1 MRAKPESV
9 GDHFSRSEIKKVKRY
24 WFYPKTSTF
33 AAVNER
39 GCPIRAEIIPYEP
52 DPDSAGGGIG
62 FQILR
67 CTPFSLWFNSKSIMK
82 KVFFLSFILL
92 AGLTVKASVEN
103 FDAQVDSLRLEQLNE
118 VVIDGVRAHENE
130 PFATTNINRGELESY
145 SKNGRELP
153 FLFSR
158 TPGVISW
165 SENGTGIGTT
175 YMRIRGAA
183 DSRINVT
190 LDGVPLNS
198 PEDQC
203 VFWANMNSY
212 ASLLG
217 GAQIQRGLG
226 TSTVGDGAFGGSV
239 ALTSKLPNPNKS
251 AELTASY
258 GSFNT
263 LRLGGAFS
271 TGAILN
277 SIIIDGAFNMTQT
290 DGFMHGTKS
299 KAGSYY
305 GGLMWTPGNNV
316 LVRYRNI
323 GNFENTG
330 QAWNGAT
337 AGNDDSSLM
346 DGMYLG
352 NTGIKEYKDMY
363 NVGLGQYNS
372 LYEYLD
378 YDADNWVFVQDA
390 DGNYVTHRYQMKDGS
405 YWDRTTDNFWQDHNI
420 LSVAWNVNDAFST
433 SLTAHY
439 TYGYGYYEEFRY
451 KNKVSK
457 YGLSNS
463 LNEDWDPVWTSAD
476 GQTTVK
482 KTDFVRK
489 KGLEQHTY
497 GVIWNNIYRKGNLD
511 MHGGI
516 SFQQFKG
523 NHFGRL
529 TYVMD
534 DVLNSYVIESG
545 KDNYYDSDATKNDLS
560 AYIKAGYDI
569 TGRLH
574 AFTDIQLRNVIYKT
588 DGYNDRYY
596 VNADGTCSKHNLDI
610 NHNYLFLNAKAGL
623 TWSMKGHRLH
633 ALIATAGREPERN
646 NFTDNGTYPAP
657 EPEHMFDYEVGY
669 EYGGRIWNAG
679 VNLYYMDYKNQF
691 VQTGMKS
698 DIGENLTT
706 NIKSSYRTGIELTA
720 AVSPLPWLEFEGNA
734 ALSEN
739 CLNDFDEV
747 IEDWRDKYGDDP
759 VKNADAMQKYGIDG
773 NGDELRTIPH
783 KGKTALAFSP
793 SVILNGFV
801 NLRFGNFKAT
811 WHTGYVSRQYLD
823 NSENNDRSLPAY
835 SLSDLS
841 FSYTLPMKKAFNSI
855 TIGADFNNVLN
866 ARVATSGW
874 VYSAV
879 DEKDGFTPD
888 NRYYQIGFI
897 PAAPFSAL
905 AHVTL
910 KF

>member
-1 MRAKPESV
+1 
-9 GDHFSRSEIKKVKRY
+9 
-24 WFYPKTSTF
+24 
-33 AAVNER
+33 
-39 GCPIRAEIIPYEP
+39 
-52 DPDSAGGGIG
+52 
-62 FQILR
+62 
-67 CTPFSLWFNSKSIMK
+67 MK
-82 KVFFLSFILL
+82 KVFFLSLTLMTSL
-92 AGLTVKASVEN
+92 AVKAGSET
-103 FDAQVDSLRLEQLNE
+103 FDADTVRLKQLNE

-130 PFATTNINRGELESY
+130 PFATTEIGRQELDDY
-145 SKNGRELP
+145 SKTGRELP

-158 TPGVISW
+158 TPGVTAW

-190 LDGVPLNS
+190 LDGVALNS

-217 GAQIQRGLG
+217 SAQIQRGLG

-239 ALTSKLPNPNKS
+239 ALTSKLPNPEKS

-271 TGAILN
+271 TGTIL
-277 SIIIDGAFNMTQT
+277 SSLIIDAAFNMTQT
-290 DGFMHGTKS
+290 DGFMHGTKG

-305 GGLMWTPGNNV
+305 GGLLWTPSDNIMI
-316 LVRYRNI
+316 RYRNI

-352 NTGIKEYKDMY
+352 DTGIKEYKDMY
-363 NVGLGQYNS
+363 NAGLGQYNS

-378 YDADNWVFVQDA
+378 YDDDNWCFVQDA
-390 DGNYVTHRYQMKDGS
+390 DGKYVTHRYQMKDGS
-405 YWDRTTDNFWQDHNI
+405 FWDRTTDNFWQDHNI
-420 LSVAWNVNDAFST
+420 LSMAWNVSDAFST

-457 YGLSNS
+457 YGLSNG
-463 LNEDWDPVWTSAD
+463 LNADGDPVWSD
-476 GQTTVK
+476 GTNIVK

-497 GVIWNNIYRKGNLD
+497 GVIWNNVYTMDRLD
-511 MHGGI
+511 LRSGV
-516 SFQQFKG
+516 SLQQFKG
-523 NHFGRL
+523 NHFGYL
-529 TYVMD
+529 PYIKDDALNEYVTANG
-534 DVLNSYVIESG
+534 LN
-545 KDNYYDSDATKNDLS
+545 KYYDSDATKNDLS
-560 AYIKAGYDI
+560 AYIKAGFDI
-569 TGRLH
+569 TESLH
-574 AFTDIQLRNVIYKT
+574 AFADAQYRHVGYTT

-596 VNADGTCSKHNLDI
+596 VNANGTTSKHNLDI
-610 NHNYLFLNAKAGL
+610 DKKYNFLNAKAGL
-623 TWSMKGHRLH
+623 TWTKGGHKIH
-633 ALIATAGREPERN
+633 ALAATAGREPERN

-657 EPEHMFDYEVGY
+657 NPEYMIDYEAGY
-669 EYGGRIWNAG
+669 SYSGSIWNAG
-679 VNLYYMDYKNQF
+679 FNLYYMDYKDQF
-691 VQTGMKS
+691 VQTGAVS
-698 DIGENLTT
+698 DIGEALTT

-720 AVSPLPWLEFEGNA
+720 AVQPLKWLSLEGNA

-747 IEDWRDKYGDDP
+747 IEDWRDKYAADDP
-759 VKNADAMQKYGIDG
+759 KMEQYKQDYHIDG
-773 NGDELRTIPH
+773 NGDKLRTIPH

-801 NLRFGNFKAT
+801 NFNLGNFKAT

-823 NSENNDRSLPAY
+823 NSQNTDRSLPAY

-841 FSYTLPMKKAFNSI
+841 FSYTVPMKKALNSI
-855 TIGADFNNVLN
+855 VIGADLNNVLN
-866 ARVATSGW
+866 ARVATNGW

-897 PAAPFSAL
+897 PTAPFSAL
-905 AHVTL
+905 AHLTL

>member
-1 MRAKPESV
+1 
-9 GDHFSRSEIKKVKRY
+9 
-24 WFYPKTSTF
+24 
-33 AAVNER
+33 
-39 GCPIRAEIIPYEP
+39 
-52 DPDSAGGGIG
+52 
-62 FQILR
+62 
-67 CTPFSLWFNSKSIMK
+67 MK
-82 KVFFLSFILL
+82 KVFFLSL
-92 AGLTVKASVEN
+92 ALMTSLAVKAGNET
-103 FDAQVDSLRLEQLNE
+103 FDADSVRLKQLNE

-130 PFATTNINRGELESY
+130 PFATTEIGRQELDDY
-145 SKNGRELP
+145 SKSGRELP

-158 TPGVISW
+158 TPGVIAW

-190 LDGVPLNS
+190 LDGVALNS

-217 GAQIQRGLG
+217 SAQIQRGLG

-239 ALTSKLPNPNKS
+239 ALTSKLPNPEKS

-271 TGAILN
+271 TGTILN
-277 SIIIDGAFNMTQT
+277 SLIIDGAFNMTQT
-290 DGFMHGTKS
+290 DGFMHGTKGQ
-299 KAGSYY
+299 AGSYY
-305 GGLMWTPGNNV
+305 GGLLWTPSDNIMI
-316 LVRYRNI
+316 RYRNI

-352 NTGIKEYKDMY
+352 DTGIKEYKDMY
-363 NVGLGQYNS
+363 NAGLGQFNS

-378 YDADNWVFVQDA
+378 YDDDNWCFVQDA
-390 DGNYVTHRYQMKDGS
+390 DGKYVTHRYQMKDGS
-405 YWDRTTDNFWQDHNI
+405 FWDRTTDNFWQDHNI
-420 LSVAWNVNDAFST
+420 LSMAWNVSDAFST

-457 YGLSNS
+457 YGLSNG
-463 LNEDWDPVWTSAD
+463 LNADGDPVWSD
-476 GQTTVK
+476 GTNTVK

-497 GVIWNNIYRKGNLD
+497 GIIWNNVYTMDRLD
-511 MHGGI
+511 LRSGV
-516 SFQQFKG
+516 SLQQFKG
-523 NHFGRL
+523 NHFGYL
-529 TYVMD
+529 PYIKDDALNEYVTANG
-534 DVLNSYVIESG
+534 LN
-545 KDNYYDSDATKNDLS
+545 KYYDSDAVKNDLS
-560 AYIKAGYDI
+560 AYIKAGFNI
-569 TGRLH
+569 TESLH
-574 AFTDIQLRNVIYKT
+574 AFADAQYRHVGYTT

-596 VNADGTCSKHNLDI
+596 VNADGTTSKHNLDI
-610 NHNYLFLNAKAGL
+610 DKKYNFINAKAGL
-623 TWSMKGHRLH
+623 TWTKGGHKIH
-633 ALIATAGREPERN
+633 ALAATAGREPERN

-657 EPEHMFDYEVGY
+657 DPEYMIDYEAGY
-669 EYGGRIWNAG
+669 SYSGNIWNAG
-679 VNLYYMDYKNQF
+679 FNLYYMDYKDQF
-691 VQTGMKS
+691 VQTGAVS
-698 DIGENLTT
+698 DIGEALTT

-720 AVSPLPWLEFEGNA
+720 AVQPLKWLSLEGNA

-747 IEDWRDKYGDDP
+747 IEDWRDKYAADDP
-759 VKNADAMQKYGIDG
+759 KMEQYKQDYHIDG
-773 NGDELRTIPH
+773 NGDKLRTIPH

-801 NLRFGNFKAT
+801 NFNLGNFKAT

-823 NSENNDRSLPAY
+823 NSQNTDRSLPAY

-841 FSYTLPMKKAFNSI
+841 FSYTVPMKKVFKSI
-855 TIGADFNNVLN
+855 VIGADLNNVLN

-897 PAAPFSAL
+897 PAAPFQAL
-905 AHVTL
+905 AHLTL

>member
-1 MRAKPESV
+1 
-9 GDHFSRSEIKKVKRY
+9 
-24 WFYPKTSTF
+24 
-33 AAVNER
+33 
-39 GCPIRAEIIPYEP
+39 
-52 DPDSAGGGIG
+52 
-62 FQILR
+62 
-67 CTPFSLWFNSKSIMK
+67 MK
-82 KVFFLSFILL
+82 KVFFLSLTLITSL
-92 AGLTVKASVEN
+92 AVKAGNET
-103 FDAQVDSLRLEQLNE
+103 FDADSVRLMQLNE

-130 PFATTNINRGELESY
+130 PFATTEIGRQELDDY
-145 SKNGRELP
+145 SKSGRELP

-158 TPGVISW
+158 TPGVIAW

-190 LDGVPLNS
+190 LDGVALNS

-203 VFWANMNSY
+203 VFWVNMNSY

-217 GAQIQRGLG
+217 SAQIQRGLG

-239 ALTSKLPNPNKS
+239 ALTSKLPNPEKS

-271 TGAILN
+271 TGTILN
-277 SIIIDGAFNMTQT
+277 SLIIDGAFNMTQT
-290 DGFMHGTKS
+290 DGFMHGTKG

-305 GGLMWTPGNNV
+305 GGLLWTPSDNIMI
-316 LVRYRNI
+316 RYRNI
-323 GNFENTG
+323 GNFEVTG

-346 DGMYLG
+346 DDMYLG
-352 NTGIKEYKDMY
+352 PTGIKEYKDMY
-363 NVGLGQYNS
+363 KAGLGQYNS

-378 YDADNWVFVQDA
+378 YDDVNWCFVQDA
-390 DGNYVTHRYQMKDGS
+390 DGKYVTHRYQMKDGS

-420 LSVAWNVNDAFST
+420 LSLAWNVSDAFST

-457 YGLSNS
+457 YGLSNG
-463 LNEDWDPVWTSAD
+463 LNADGDPVWSD
-476 GQTTVK
+476 GTNSVK

-497 GVIWNNIYRKGNLD
+497 GVIWNNVYTMDRLD
-511 MHGGI
+511 LRSGV
-516 SFQQFKG
+516 SLQQFKG
-523 NHFGRL
+523 NHFGYL
-529 TYVMD
+529 PYVRD
-534 DVLNSYVIESG
+534 DALSEYVTANGLN
-545 KDNYYDSDATKNDLS
+545 KYYDSDAVKNDLS
-560 AYIKAGYDI
+560 AYIKAGFNI
-569 TGRLH
+569 TESLH
-574 AFTDIQLRNVIYKT
+574 AFADAQYRHVGYTT

-596 VNADGTCSKHNLDI
+596 VNADGTTTKHNLDI
-610 NHNYLFLNAKAGL
+610 DKKYNFINAKAGL
-623 TWSMKGHRLH
+623 TWIKGGHKLH
-633 ALIATAGREPERN
+633 ALVATAGREPERN

-657 EPEHMFDYEVGY
+657 NPEFMIDYEAGY
-669 EYGGRIWNAG
+669 SYSGSIWNAG
-679 VNLYYMDYKNQF
+679 FNLYYMDYKDQF

-720 AVSPLPWLEFEGNA
+720 AVQPLKWLSLEGNA

-747 IEDWRDKYGDDP
+747 IEDWRDKYAPDDP
-759 VKNADAMQKYGIDG
+759 KMEQYKQDYHIDG
-773 NGDELRTIPH
+773 NGDKLRTIPH

-801 NLRFGNFKAT
+801 NFNLGNFKAT

-823 NSENNDRSLPAY
+823 NSQNTDRSLPAY

-841 FSYTLPMKKAFNSI
+841 FSYTVPMKKVFNSI
-855 TIGADFNNVLN
+855 VIGADLNNVLN

-888 NRYYQIGFI
+888 SRYYQIGFI

-905 AHVTL
+905 AHLTL

>member
-1 MRAKPESV
+1 MTSLAAKAGNE
-9 GDHFSRSEIKKVKRY
+9 
-24 WFYPKTSTF
+24 TF
-33 AAVNER
+33 EA
-39 GCPIRAEIIPYEP
+39 
-52 DPDSAGGGIG
+52 
-62 FQILR
+62 
-67 CTPFSLWFNSKSIMK
+67 
-82 KVFFLSFILL
+82 
-92 AGLTVKASVEN
+92 
-103 FDAQVDSLRLEQLNE
+103 DSLRLRQLNE

-130 PFATTNINRGELESY
+130 PFAVTNIGRGELDSY
-145 SKNGRELP
+145 SKSGRELP
-153 FLFSR
+153 YLFSR

-165 SENGTGIGTT
+165 SDNGTGIGTT

-190 LDGVPLNS
+190 LDGVALNS

-217 GAQIQRGLG
+217 SAQIQRGLG

-239 ALTSKLPNPNKS
+239 ALTSKLPNPDPS

-263 LRLGGAFS
+263 MRMGGAFS
-271 TGAILN
+271 TGTILN
-277 SIIIDGAFNMTQT
+277 SLILDGAFNMTQT
-290 DGFMHGTKS
+290 DGFMHGTKG

-305 GGLMWTPGNNV
+305 AGLLWTPGDN
-316 LVRYRNI
+316 LMIRYRNI

-346 DGMYLG
+346 DSMYLG

-363 NVGLGQYNS
+363 EAGLGQYNS

-378 YDADNWVFVQDA
+378 YDDANWCFVQDA
-390 DGNYVTHRYQMKDGS
+390 DGKYVTHRYQMKDGS
-405 YWDRTTDNFWQDHNI
+405 FWDRTTDNFWQDHNI
-420 LSVAWNVNDAFST
+420 LSLAWNVNDAFST

-463 LNEDWDPVWTSAD
+463 LNADGDPVWSD
-476 GQTTVK
+476 GTNTVK

-497 GVIWNNIYRKGNLD
+497 GFIWNNVYNTGRLD
-511 MHGGI
+511 LRSGL

-523 NHFGRL
+523 NHFGYL
-529 TYVMD
+529 PYVKD
-534 DVLNSYVIESG
+534 DAL
-545 KDNYYDSDATKNDLS
+545 KDYITANGLDKYYDSDAVKNDLS
-560 AYIKAGYDI
+560 VYLKAGYDI
-569 TGRLH
+569 LENLH
-574 AFTDIQLRNVIYKT
+574 AFADAQYRHVGYMT

-596 VNADGTCSKHNLDI
+596 VNADGTTSKHNLDI
-610 NHNYLFLNAKAGL
+610 NKQYDFINAKAGL
-623 TWSMKGHRLH
+623 TWNIGPNRLY
-633 ALIATAGREPERN
+633 ALVATAGREPERN

-657 EPEHMFDYEVGY
+657 NPEYMIDYEAGY
-669 EYGGRIWNAG
+669 NFTGSIWNAG
-679 VNLYYMDYKNQF
+679 LNVYYMDYTDQF

-706 NIKSSYRTGIELTA
+706 NLKNSYRTGIELTA
-720 AVSPLPWLEFEGNA
+720 AVRPLSWLEFEGNA
-734 ALSEN
+734 ALSRN
-739 CLNDFDEV
+739 YVIDFNEV
-747 IEDWRDKYGDDP
+747 IEDWRDKFKEGDP
-759 VKNADAMQKYGIDG
+759 KREQAMQDYHIDG
-773 NGDELRTIPH
+773 NGDKLREIKH
-783 KGKTALAFSP
+783 EGKSPLAFSP
-793 SVILNGFV
+793 SAILNGFA
-801 NLRFGNFKAT
+801 NFSFGNFKAT

-823 NSENNDRSLPAY
+823 NTGNDDRSLPAY

-841 FSYTLPMKKAFNSI
+841 FSYTVPMKKALKSI
-855 TIGADFNNVLN
+855 VIGADFNNVLN
-866 ARVATSGW
+866 ARVATNGW

-905 AHVTL
+905 AHLTL

>member
-1 MRAKPESV
+1 
-9 GDHFSRSEIKKVKRY
+9 
-24 WFYPKTSTF
+24 
-33 AAVNER
+33 
-39 GCPIRAEIIPYEP
+39 
-52 DPDSAGGGIG
+52 
-62 FQILR
+62 
-67 CTPFSLWFNSKSIMK
+67 MK
-82 KVFFLSFILL
+82 KVFFLSLTLITSL
-92 AGLTVKASVEN
+92 AVKAGNET
-103 FDAQVDSLRLEQLNE
+103 FDADSVRLMQLNE

-130 PFATTNINRGELESY
+130 PFATTEIGRQELDDY
-145 SKNGRELP
+145 SKSGRELP

-158 TPGVISW
+158 TPGVIAW

-190 LDGVPLNS
+190 LDGVALNS

-203 VFWANMNSY
+203 VFWVNMNSY

-217 GAQIQRGLG
+217 SAQIQRGLG

-239 ALTSKLPNPNKS
+239 ALTSKLPNPEKS
-251 AELTASY
+251 AEITASY

-271 TGAILN
+271 TGTILN
-277 SIIIDGAFNMTQT
+277 SLIIDGAFNMTQT
-290 DGFMHGTKS
+290 DGFMHGTKG

-305 GGLMWTPGNNV
+305 GGLLWTPSDNIMI
-316 LVRYRNI
+316 RYRNI
-323 GNFENTG
+323 GNFEVTG

-346 DGMYLG
+346 DDMYLG
-352 NTGIKEYKDMY
+352 PTGIKEYKDMY
-363 NVGLGQYNS
+363 KAGLGQYNS

-378 YDADNWVFVQDA
+378 YDDVNWCFVQDA
-390 DGNYVTHRYQMKDGS
+390 DGKYVTHRYQMKDGS

-420 LSVAWNVNDAFST
+420 LSLAWNVSDAFST

-457 YGLSNS
+457 YGLSNG
-463 LNEDWDPVWTSAD
+463 LNADGDPVWSD
-476 GQTTVK
+476 GTNSVK

-497 GVIWNNIYRKGNLD
+497 GVIWNNVYTMDRLD
-511 MHGGI
+511 LRSGV
-516 SFQQFKG
+516 SLQQFKG
-523 NHFGRL
+523 NHFGYL
-529 TYVMD
+529 PYVRD
-534 DVLNSYVIESG
+534 DALSEYVTANGLN
-545 KDNYYDSDATKNDLS
+545 KYYDSDAVKNDLS
-560 AYIKAGYDI
+560 AYIKAGFNI
-569 TGRLH
+569 TESLH
-574 AFTDIQLRNVIYKT
+574 AFADAQYRHVGYTT

-596 VNADGTCSKHNLDI
+596 VNADGTTTKHNLDI
-610 NHNYLFLNAKAGL
+610 DKKYNFINAKAGL
-623 TWSMKGHRLH
+623 TWIKGGHKLH
-633 ALIATAGREPERN
+633 ALVATAGREPERN

-657 EPEHMFDYEVGY
+657 NPEFMIDYEAGY
-669 EYGGRIWNAG
+669 SYSGSIWNAG
-679 VNLYYMDYKNQF
+679 FNLYYMDYKDQF

-720 AVSPLPWLEFEGNA
+720 AVQPLKWLSLEGNA

-747 IEDWRDKYGDDP
+747 IEDWRDKYAPDDP
-759 VKNADAMQKYGIDG
+759 KMEQYKQDYHIDG
-773 NGDELRTIPH
+773 NGDKLRTIPH

-801 NLRFGNFKAT
+801 NFNLGNFKAT

-823 NSENNDRSLPAY
+823 NSQNTDRSLPAY

-841 FSYTLPMKKAFNSI
+841 FSYTVPMKKVFKSI
-855 TIGADFNNVLN
+855 VIGADLNNVLN
-866 ARVATSGW
+866 ARVATNGW

-888 NRYYQIGFI
+888 SRYYQIGFI
-897 PAAPFSAL
+897 PTAPFSAL
-905 AHVTL
+905 AHLTL

>member
-1 MRAKPESV
+1 
-9 GDHFSRSEIKKVKRY
+9 
-24 WFYPKTSTF
+24 
-33 AAVNER
+33 
-39 GCPIRAEIIPYEP
+39 
-52 DPDSAGGGIG
+52 
-62 FQILR
+62 
-67 CTPFSLWFNSKSIMK
+67 MK
-82 KVFFLSFILL
+82 KVFFLSLTLITSL
-92 AGLTVKASVEN
+92 AVKAGNETSGADSV
-103 FDAQVDSLRLEQLNE
+103 RLMQLNE

-130 PFATTNINRGELESY
+130 PFATTEIGRQELDDY
-145 SKNGRELP
+145 SKSGRELP

-158 TPGVISW
+158 TPGVIAL

-190 LDGVPLNS
+190 LDGVALNS

-203 VFWANMNSY
+203 VFWVNMNSY

-217 GAQIQRGLG
+217 SAQIQRGLG

-239 ALTSKLPNPNKS
+239 ALTSKLPNPEKS

-271 TGAILN
+271 SGTILN
-277 SIIIDGAFNMTQT
+277 SLIIDGAFNMTQT
-290 DGFMHGTKS
+290 DGFMHGTKGR
-299 KAGSYY
+299 AGSYY
-305 GGLMWTPGNNV
+305 GGLLWTPSDNIMI
-316 LVRYRNI
+316 RYRNI
-323 GNFENTG
+323 GNFEVTG

-346 DGMYLG
+346 DDMYLG
-352 NTGIKEYKDMY
+352 PTGIKEYKDMY
-363 NVGLGQYNS
+363 NAGLGQFNS

-378 YDADNWVFVQDA
+378 YDDDNWCFVQDA
-390 DGNYVTHRYQMKDGS
+390 DGKYVTHRYQMKDGS
-405 YWDRTTDNFWQDHNI
+405 FWDRTTDNFWQDHNI
-420 LSVAWNVNDAFST
+420 LSMAWNVSDAFST

-457 YGLSNS
+457 YGLSNG
-463 LNEDWDPVWTSAD
+463 LNAEGDPVWSD
-476 GQTTVK
+476 GTNSVK

-497 GVIWNNIYRKGNLD
+497 GVIWNNVYTMDRLD
-511 MHGGI
+511 LRSGV
-516 SFQQFKG
+516 SLQQFKG
-523 NHFGRL
+523 NHFGYL
-529 TYVMD
+529 PYIKDDALNEYVTANG
-534 DVLNSYVIESG
+534 LN
-545 KDNYYDSDATKNDLS
+545 KYYDSDAVKNDLS
-560 AYIKAGYDI
+560 AYIKAGFDI
-569 TGRLH
+569 TESLH
-574 AFTDIQLRNVIYKT
+574 AFADAQYRHVGYTT

-596 VNADGTCSKHNLDI
+596 VNADGTTTKHNLDI
-610 NHNYLFLNAKAGL
+610 DKKYNFINAKAGL
-623 TWSMKGHRLH
+623 TWIKGGHKLH
-633 ALIATAGREPERN
+633 ALVATAGREPERN

-657 EPEHMFDYEVGY
+657 NPEYMIDYEAGY
-669 EYGGRIWNAG
+669 SYSGSIWNAG
-679 VNLYYMDYKNQF
+679 FNLYYMDYKDQF

-720 AVSPLPWLEFEGNA
+720 AVQPLKWLSLEGNA

-747 IEDWRDKYGDDP
+747 IEDWRDKYAPDDP
-759 VKNADAMQKYGIDG
+759 KMEQYKQDYHIDG
-773 NGDELRTIPH
+773 NGDKLRTIPH

-801 NLRFGNFKAT
+801 NFNFGNFKAT

-823 NSENNDRSLPAY
+823 NSQNTDRSLPAY

-841 FSYTLPMKKAFNSI
+841 FSYTVPMKKVFKSI
-855 TIGADFNNVLN
+855 VIGADLNNVLN

-888 NRYYQIGFI
+888 KRYYQIGFI

-905 AHVTL
+905 AHLTL

>member
-1 MRAKPESV
+1 
-9 GDHFSRSEIKKVKRY
+9 
-24 WFYPKTSTF
+24 
-33 AAVNER
+33 
-39 GCPIRAEIIPYEP
+39 
-52 DPDSAGGGIG
+52 
-62 FQILR
+62 
-67 CTPFSLWFNSKSIMK
+67 MK
-82 KVFFLSFILL
+82 KVFFLSLTLMTSL
-92 AGLTVKASVEN
+92 AVKAGSET
-103 FDAQVDSLRLEQLNE
+103 FDADTVRLKQLNE

-130 PFATTNINRGELESY
+130 PFATTEIGRQELDDY
-145 SKNGRELP
+145 SKSGRELP

-158 TPGVISW
+158 TPGVIAW

-190 LDGVPLNS
+190 LDGVALNS

-217 GAQIQRGLG
+217 SAQIQRGLG

-239 ALTSKLPNPNKS
+239 ALTSKLPNPEKS

-271 TGAILN
+271 TGTIL
-277 SIIIDGAFNMTQT
+277 SSLIIDAAFNMTQT
-290 DGFMHGTKS
+290 DGFMHGTKG

-305 GGLMWTPGNNV
+305 GGLLWTPSDNIMI
-316 LVRYRNI
+316 RYRNI

-352 NTGIKEYKDMY
+352 DTGIKEYKDMY
-363 NVGLGQYNS
+363 NAGLGQYNS

-378 YDADNWVFVQDA
+378 YDDANWCFVQDA
-390 DGNYVTHRYQMKDGS
+390 DGKYVTHRYQMKDGS
-405 YWDRTTDNFWQDHNI
+405 FWDRTTDNFWQDHNI
-420 LSVAWNVNDAFST
+420 LSMSWNVSDAFST

-457 YGLSNS
+457 YGLSNG
-463 LNEDWDPVWTSAD
+463 LNADGDPVWSDGTS
-476 GQTTVK
+476 TVK

-497 GVIWNNIYRKGNLD
+497 GVIWNNVYTMDRLD
-511 MHGGI
+511 LRSGV
-516 SFQQFKG
+516 SLQQFKG
-523 NHFGRL
+523 NHFGYL
-529 TYVMD
+529 PYIKDDALNEYVTANG
-534 DVLNSYVIESG
+534 LN
-545 KDNYYDSDATKNDLS
+545 KYYDSDAVKNDLS
-560 AYIKAGYDI
+560 AYIKAGFDI
-569 TGRLH
+569 TESLH
-574 AFTDIQLRNVIYKT
+574 AFADAQYRHVGYTT

-596 VNADGTCSKHNLDI
+596 VNANGTTSKHNLDI
-610 NHNYLFLNAKAGL
+610 DKKYNFINAKAGL
-623 TWSMKGHRLH
+623 TWIKGGHKIH
-633 ALIATAGREPERN
+633 ALAATAGREPERN

-657 EPEHMFDYEVGY
+657 NPEYMIDYEAGY
-669 EYGGRIWNAG
+669 SYSGSIWNAG
-679 VNLYYMDYKNQF
+679 FNLYYMDYKDQF
-691 VQTGMKS
+691 VQTGAVS
-698 DIGENLTT
+698 DIGEALTT

-720 AVSPLPWLEFEGNA
+720 AVQPLKWLSLEGNA

-747 IEDWRDKYGDDP
+747 IEDWRDKYAADDP
-759 VKNADAMQKYGIDG
+759 KMEQYKQDYHIDG
-773 NGDELRTIPH
+773 NGDKLRTIPH

-801 NLRFGNFKAT
+801 NFNLGNFKAT

-823 NSENNDRSLPAY
+823 NSQNTDRSLPAY

-841 FSYTLPMKKAFNSI
+841 FSYTVPMKKALNSI
-855 TIGADFNNVLN
+855 VIGADLNNVLN
-866 ARVATSGW
+866 ARVATNGW

-897 PAAPFSAL
+897 PTAPFSAL
-905 AHVTL
+905 AHLTL

>member
-1 MRAKPESV
+1 
-9 GDHFSRSEIKKVKRY
+9 
-24 WFYPKTSTF
+24 
-33 AAVNER
+33 
-39 GCPIRAEIIPYEP
+39 
-52 DPDSAGGGIG
+52 
-62 FQILR
+62 
-67 CTPFSLWFNSKSIMK
+67 MK
-82 KVFFLSFILL
+82 KVFFLSLTL
-92 AGLTVKASVEN
+92 MTGLTAKAGNETSGADSV
-103 FDAQVDSLRLEQLNE
+103 RLMQLNE

-130 PFATTNINRGELESY
+130 PFATTEIGRQELDDY
-145 SKNGRELP
+145 SKSGRELP

-158 TPGVISW
+158 TPGVIAW

-190 LDGVPLNS
+190 LDGVALNS

-203 VFWANMNSY
+203 VFWVNMNSY

-217 GAQIQRGLG
+217 SAQIQRGLG

-239 ALTSKLPNPNKS
+239 ALTSKLPNPEKS

-271 TGAILN
+271 SGTILN
-277 SIIIDGAFNMTQT
+277 SLIIDGAFNMTQT
-290 DGFMHGTKS
+290 DGFMHGTKGR
-299 KAGSYY
+299 AGSYY
-305 GGLMWTPGNNV
+305 GGLLWTPSDNIMI
-316 LVRYRNI
+316 RYRNI
-323 GNFENTG
+323 GNFEVTG

-346 DGMYLG
+346 DDMYLG
-352 NTGIKEYKDMY
+352 PTGIKEYKDMY
-363 NVGLGQYNS
+363 NAGLGQFNS

-378 YDADNWVFVQDA
+378 YDDNKWCFVQDA
-390 DGNYVTHRYQMKDGS
+390 DGKYVTHRYQMKDGS
-405 YWDRTTDNFWQDHNI
+405 FWDRTTDNFWQDHNI
-420 LSVAWNVNDAFST
+420 LSLAWNVSDAFST

-457 YGLSNS
+457 YGLSNG
-463 LNEDWDPVWTSAD
+463 LNADGDPVWSD
-476 GQTTVK
+476 GTNSVK

-497 GVIWNNIYRKGNLD
+497 GVIWNNVYTMDRLD
-511 MHGGI
+511 LRSGV
-516 SFQQFKG
+516 SLQQFKG
-523 NHFGRL
+523 NHFGYL
-529 TYVMD
+529 PYVRD
-534 DVLNSYVIESG
+534 DALSEYVTANSLN
-545 KDNYYDSDATKNDLS
+545 KYYDSDAVKNDLS
-560 AYIKAGYDI
+560 AYIKAGFNI
-569 TGRLH
+569 TESLH
-574 AFTDIQLRNVIYKT
+574 AFADAQYRHVGYTT

-596 VNADGTCSKHNLDI
+596 VNADGTTTKHNLDI
-610 NHNYLFLNAKAGL
+610 DKKYNFINAKAGL
-623 TWSMKGHRLH
+623 TWIKGGHKLH
-633 ALIATAGREPERN
+633 ALVATAGREPERN

-657 EPEHMFDYEVGY
+657 NPEFMIDYEAGY
-669 EYGGRIWNAG
+669 SYSGSIWNAG
-679 VNLYYMDYKNQF
+679 FNLYYMDYKDQF

-720 AVSPLPWLEFEGNA
+720 AVQPLKWLSLEGNA

-747 IEDWRDKYGDDP
+747 IEDWRDKYAPDDP
-759 VKNADAMQKYGIDG
+759 KMEQYKQDYHIDG
-773 NGDELRTIPH
+773 NGDKLRTIPH

-801 NLRFGNFKAT
+801 NFNLGNFKAT

-823 NSENNDRSLPAY
+823 NSQNTDRSLPAY

-841 FSYTLPMKKAFNSI
+841 FSYTVPMKKVFKSI
-855 TIGADFNNVLN
+855 VIGADLNNVLN

-888 NRYYQIGFI
+888 SRYYQIGFI

-905 AHVTL
+905 AHLTL

>member
-1 MRAKPESV
+1 
-9 GDHFSRSEIKKVKRY
+9 
-24 WFYPKTSTF
+24 
-33 AAVNER
+33 
-39 GCPIRAEIIPYEP
+39 
-52 DPDSAGGGIG
+52 
-62 FQILR
+62 
-67 CTPFSLWFNSKSIMK
+67 MK
-82 KVFFLSFILL
+82 KVFFLSLTLMTSL
-92 AGLTVKASVEN
+92 AVKAGSET
-103 FDAQVDSLRLEQLNE
+103 FDADTVRLKQLNE

-130 PFATTNINRGELESY
+130 PFATTEIGRQELDDY
-145 SKNGRELP
+145 SKSGRELP

-158 TPGVISW
+158 TPGVTAW

-190 LDGVPLNS
+190 LDGVALNS

-217 GAQIQRGLG
+217 SAQIQRGLG

-239 ALTSKLPNPNKS
+239 ALTSKLPNPEKS

-271 TGAILN
+271 TGTIL
-277 SIIIDGAFNMTQT
+277 SSLIIDAAFNMTQT
-290 DGFMHGTKS
+290 DGFMHGTKG

-305 GGLMWTPGNNV
+305 GGLLWTPSDNIMI
-316 LVRYRNI
+316 RYRNI

-352 NTGIKEYKDMY
+352 DTGIKEYKDMY
-363 NVGLGQYNS
+363 NAGLGQYNS

-378 YDADNWVFVQDA
+378 YDDDNWCFVQDA
-390 DGNYVTHRYQMKDGS
+390 DGKYVTHRYQMKDGS
-405 YWDRTTDNFWQDHNI
+405 FWDRTTDNFWQDHNI
-420 LSVAWNVNDAFST
+420 LSMSWNVSDAFST

-457 YGLSNS
+457 YGLSNG
-463 LNEDWDPVWTSAD
+463 LNADGDPVWSDGTS
-476 GQTTVK
+476 TVK

-497 GVIWNNIYRKGNLD
+497 DVIWNNVYTMDRLD
-511 MHGGI
+511 LRSGV
-516 SFQQFKG
+516 SLQQFKG
-523 NHFGRL
+523 NHFGYL
-529 TYVMD
+529 PYIKDDALNEYVTANG
-534 DVLNSYVIESG
+534 LN
-545 KDNYYDSDATKNDLS
+545 KYYDSDAVKNDLS
-560 AYIKAGYDI
+560 AYIKAGFDI
-569 TGRLH
+569 TESLH
-574 AFTDIQLRNVIYKT
+574 AFADAQYRHVGYTT

-596 VNADGTCSKHNLDI
+596 VNANGTTSKHNLDI
-610 NHNYLFLNAKAGL
+610 DKKYNFLNAKAGL
-623 TWSMKGHRLH
+623 TWIKGGHKIH
-633 ALIATAGREPERN
+633 ALAATAGREPERN

-657 EPEHMFDYEVGY
+657 NPEYMIDYEAGY
-669 EYGGRIWNAG
+669 SYSGSIWNAG
-679 VNLYYMDYKNQF
+679 FNLYYMDYKDQF
-691 VQTGMKS
+691 VQTGAVS
-698 DIGENLTT
+698 DIGEALTT

-720 AVSPLPWLEFEGNA
+720 AVQPLKWLSLEGNA

-747 IEDWRDKYGDDP
+747 IEDWRDKYAADDP
-759 VKNADAMQKYGIDG
+759 KMEQYKQDYHIDG
-773 NGDELRTIPH
+773 NGDKLRTIPH

-801 NLRFGNFKAT
+801 NFNLGNFKAT

-823 NSENNDRSLPAY
+823 NSQNTDRSLPAY

-841 FSYTLPMKKAFNSI
+841 FSYTVPMKKALNSI
-855 TIGADFNNVLN
+855 VIGADLNNVLN
-866 ARVATSGW
+866 ARVATNGW

-897 PAAPFSAL
+897 PTAPFSAL
-905 AHVTL
+905 AHLTL

>member
-1 MRAKPESV
+1 
-9 GDHFSRSEIKKVKRY
+9 
-24 WFYPKTSTF
+24 
-33 AAVNER
+33 
-39 GCPIRAEIIPYEP
+39 
-52 DPDSAGGGIG
+52 
-62 FQILR
+62 
-67 CTPFSLWFNSKSIMK
+67 MK
-82 KVFFLSFILL
+82 KVFFLSLTLL

-103 FDAQVDSLRLEQLNE
+103 YSDADSLRLEQLNE

-130 PFATTNINRGELESY
+130 PFATTNISRSELDNY

-153 FLFSR
+153 FLFSK

-165 SENGTGIGTT
+165 SDNGTGIGTT

-190 LDGVPLNS
+190 LDGVALNS

-217 GAQIQRGLG
+217 SAQVQRGLG

-239 ALTSKLPNPNKS
+239 VLTSKLPNPNKS

-263 LRLGGAFS
+263 LRLGGSFS
-271 TGAILN
+271 TGTILN
-277 SIIIDGAFNMTQT
+277 SIILDGAFHMTQT
-290 DGFMHGTKS
+290 DGFMHGTKG

-305 GGLMWTPGNNV
+305 AGLLWTPGNNIMI
-316 LVRYRNI
+316 RYRNI

-330 QAWNGAT
+330 QAWNGTT

-363 NVGLGQYNS
+363 NVGLGQFNS

-378 YDADNWVFVQDA
+378 YDANNWVFVQDA

-420 LSVAWNVNDAFST
+420 FSFAWNVNDAFST

-463 LNEDWDPVWTSAD
+463 LNADDEPVWTD
-476 GQTTVK
+476 GQSTVK

-497 GVIWNNIYRKGNLD
+497 GVIWNNAYSLNRLD
-511 MHGGI
+511 LRSGI

-529 TYVMD
+529 TYVKD
-534 DVLNSYVIESG
+534 DALSNFVTANG

-560 AYIKAGYDI
+560 VYLKAGYDI
-569 TGRLH
+569 VSNLH
-574 AFTDIQLRNVIYKT
+574 AFADVQYRHVGYST

-596 VNADGTCSKHNLDI
+596 VNADGTCSRHNLDI
-610 NHNYLFLNAKAGL
+610 NKKYNFINAKAGF
-623 TWSMKGHRLH
+623 TWSSGGHRLH
-633 ALIATAGREPERN
+633 ALVANAGREPERN

-657 EPEHMFDYEVGY
+657 EPEHMIDYEAGY
-669 EYGGRIWNAG
+669 SFQGRIWNAG
-679 VNLYYMDYKNQF
+679 VNFYYMDYKDQF

-706 NIKSSYRTGIELTA
+706 NIKSSYRKGVELTA
-720 AVSPLPWLEFEGNA
+720 AVSPLKWLEFEGNA
-734 ALSEN
+734 AISEN

-747 IEDWRDKYGDDP
+747 VEDWRDKFSIDDP
-759 VKNADAMQKYGIDG
+759 KREQAMQDYHIDG
-773 NGDELRTIPH
+773 NGDKLRTIPH
-783 KGKTALAFSP
+783 KGKTTLAYSP

-801 NLRFGNFKAT
+801 NIKLGNFKAT

-823 NSENNDRSLPAY
+823 NTANNDRSLPAY

-841 FSYTLPMKKAFNSI
+841 FSYTVPMKKAFNSI
-855 TIGADFNNVLN
+855 TIGADFSNVLN

-874 VYSAV
+874 VYSAI
-879 DEKDGFTPD
+879 DEKDGFTPE

-905 AHVTL
+905 GHITL

>member
-1 MRAKPESV
+1 
-9 GDHFSRSEIKKVKRY
+9 
-24 WFYPKTSTF
+24 
-33 AAVNER
+33 
-39 GCPIRAEIIPYEP
+39 
-52 DPDSAGGGIG
+52 
-62 FQILR
+62 
-67 CTPFSLWFNSKSIMK
+67 MK
-82 KVFFLSFILL
+82 KVIFLSLSVL
-92 AGLTVKASVEN
+92 ALPLAKAGAA
-103 FDAQVDSLRLEQLNE
+103 DAESQTDSLLLKQLNE
-118 VVIDGVRAHENE
+118 VIVDGVRAHSNE
-130 PFATTNINRGELESY
+130 PFAVTDINRDELDRY
-145 SKNGRELP
+145 SKSGRELP

-165 SENGTGIGTT
+165 SDNGTGIGTT

-190 LDGVPLNS
+190 LDGVALNS

-217 GAQIQRGLG
+217 SAQIQRGLG
-226 TSTVGDGAFGGSV
+226 TSSVGDGAFGGSI
-239 ALTSKLPNPNKS
+239 ALTSKLPNPEKS

-271 TGAILN
+271 TGTILDDL
-277 SIIIDGAFNMTQT
+277 IVDGAFNMTQT
-290 DGFMHGTKS
+290 DGFMHGTKG

-305 GGLMWTPGNNV
+305 GGLLWTPGDRV
-316 LVRYRNI
+316 MVRYRNI
-323 GNFENTG
+323 GNFEVTG
-330 QAWNGAT
+330 QAWNGTT

-346 DGMYLG
+346 DDMYLG
-352 NTGIKEYKDMY
+352 PTGIKEYKDMY
-363 NVGLGQYNS
+363 KAGLGQFNS

-378 YDADNWVFVQDA
+378 YDDTKWCFVQDA
-390 DGNYVTHRYQMKDGS
+390 DGKYVTHRYQMKDGS
-405 YWDRTTDNFWQDHNI
+405 FWDRTTDNFWQDHNI
-420 LSVAWNVNDAFST
+420 LSLAWNVNDNFST

-463 LNEDWDPVWTSAD
+463 LNDEGDPAWTSAD
-476 GQTTVK
+476 GQTSVK

-497 GVIWNNIYRKGNLD
+497 GAIWNNVYTIDRLD
-511 MHGGI
+511 LRSGV
-516 SFQQFKG
+516 SVQQFKG
-523 NHFGRL
+523 NHFGYL
-529 TYVMD
+529 PYVKD
-534 DVLNSYVIESG
+534 DALNEYITANNLN
-545 KDNYYDSDATKNDLS
+545 KYYDSDATKNDLS
-560 AYIKAGYDI
+560 AYIKAGYTI
-569 TGRLH
+569 TDGLYV
-574 AFTDIQLRNVIYKT
+574 FTDAQYRHVSYKT

-596 VNADGTCSKHNLDI
+596 VNADGTTAKHNLDI
-610 NHNYLFLNAKAGL
+610 DKSYDFFNAKAGF
-623 TWSMKGHRLH
+623 TWTEGGSRLH
-633 ALIATAGREPERN
+633 ALVATAGREPERN
-646 NFTDNGTYPAP
+646 NFTDNGKYPAP
-657 EPEHMFDYEVGY
+657 NPEYMIDYEAGY
-669 EYGGRIWNAG
+669 SYSGSIWNAG
-679 VNLYYMDYKNQF
+679 VNFYYMDYKDQF

-706 NIKSSYRTGIELTA
+706 NIKSSYRTGIELTG
-720 AVSPLPWLEFEGNA
+720 AVAPFEWLEFEGNA

-747 IEDWRDKYGDDP
+747 IEDWRDKYSPTDP
-759 VKNADAMQKYGIDG
+759 DIEEYKQKYHIDG
-773 NGDELRTIPH
+773 NGDKLRTIEH
-783 KGKTALAFSP
+783 KGKTTLAFSP

-801 NLRFGNFKAT
+801 NLKFGPFKAT

-823 NSENNDRSLPAY
+823 NTGNDDRSLPAY

-841 FSYTLPMKKAFNSI
+841 FSYEIPMKKVFSNI
-855 TIGADFNNVLN
+855 VIGADANNLFN
-866 ARVATSGW
+866 ARVATNGW

-888 NRYYQIGFI
+888 KRYYQIGFI
-897 PAAPFSAL
+897 PAAPFSL
-905 AHVTL
+905 LGHITL

>member
-1 MRAKPESV
+1 V
-9 GDHFSRSEIKKVKRY
+9 YLCGL
-24 WFYPKTSTF
+24 
-33 AAVNER
+33 NER
-39 GCPIRAEIIPYEP
+39 GCLARAEIIPYEP

-62 FQILR
+62 FQIVGV
-67 CTPFSLWFNSKSIMK
+67 PFSFGFNYKIYMK
-82 KVFFLSFILL
+82 KVFFLSLVLL
-92 AGLTVKASVEN
+92 TSLATKAGNES
-103 FDAQVDSLRLEQLNE
+103 FDADSLRLKQLNE
-118 VVIDGVRAHENE
+118 VIIDGVVAHENE
-130 PFATTNINRGELESY
+130 PFATTEIGRQELDDY
-145 SKNGRELP
+145 SKSGRELP

-158 TPGVISW
+158 TPGVMAW

-190 LDGVPLNS
+190 LDGVALNS

-217 GAQIQRGLG
+217 SAQIQRGLG
-226 TSTVGDGAFGGSV
+226 TSTVGDGAFGGSI
-239 ALTSKLPNPNKS
+239 ALTSKLPNPQKS

-271 TGAILN
+271 TGTILN
-277 SIIIDGAFNMTQT
+277 SLIIDGAFNMTQT
-290 DGFMHGTKS
+290 DGFMHGTKG

-305 GGLMWTPGNNV
+305 GGLQWTPTNNI
-316 LVRYRNI
+316 LIRYRNI

-352 NTGIKEYKDMY
+352 NTGIKEYRDMY
-363 NVGLGQYNS
+363 NAGLGQYNS

-378 YDADNWVFVQDA
+378 YDDDNWCFVQDA
-390 DGNYVTHRYQMKDGS
+390 DGKYVTHRYQMKDGS
-405 YWDRTTDNFWQDHNI
+405 FWDRTTDNFWQDHNI
-420 LSVAWNVNDAFST
+420 LSLTWNVSDAFLT

-457 YGLSNS
+457 YGLADSYDD
-463 LNEDWDPVWTSAD
+463 DWNPVWTAAD
-476 GQTTVK
+476 GITKVK
-482 KTDFVRK
+482 KSDFVRK
-489 KGLEQHTY
+489 KGLEQHTF
-497 GVIWNNIYRKGNLD
+497 GAIWNNVYNKDRLD
-511 MHGGI
+511 IRAGI
-516 SFQQFKG
+516 SVQMFKG
-523 NHFGRL
+523 NHFGHL
-529 TYVMD
+529 TYASNQLISD
-534 DVLNSYVIESG
+534 EVLKGGQYT
-545 KDNYYDSDATKNDLS
+545 YYDSDASKNDIS
-560 AYIKAGYDI
+560 AYIKGGYDL
-569 TGRLH
+569 TLSLH
-574 AFTDIQLRNVIYKT
+574 AFADAQFRHVGYNT
-588 DGYNDRYY
+588 DGYNDKYT
-596 VNADGTCSKHNLDI
+596 VDSKTGANMPHNLNI
-610 NHNYLFLNAKAGL
+610 NEKYNFLNARAGL
-623 TWSMKGHRLH
+623 TWISGGHKLH
-633 ALIATAGREPERN
+633 ALVATAGREPERN
-646 NFTDNGTYPAP
+646 NFTDNGSYPAP
-657 EPEHMFDYEVGY
+657 NPEYMIDYEAGY
-669 EYGGRIWNAG
+669 SYEGDIWNAG
-679 VNLYYMDYKNQF
+679 FNLYYMDYRDQF
-691 VQTGMKS
+691 VQTGAVS

-720 AVSPLPWLEFEGNA
+720 AVKPLKWLSFEGNA

-747 IEDWRDKYGDDP
+747 IEDWRDKYSADDP
-759 VKNADAMQKYGIDG
+759 KLQQYKQDYHIDG
-773 NGDELRTIPH
+773 NGDKLRTIPH

-801 NLRFGNFKAT
+801 NLNFGNFKAT

-823 NSENNDRSLPAY
+823 NSQDTDRSLPAY
-835 SLSDLS
+835 TLSDLS
-841 FSYTLPMKKAFNSI
+841 FSYTVPMKNVFNSI
-855 TIGADFNNVLN
+855 VIGADLNNILN

-897 PAAPFSAL
+897 PTAPFSAL
-905 AHVTL
+905 AHLTL

>member
-1 MRAKPESV
+1 
-9 GDHFSRSEIKKVKRY
+9 
-24 WFYPKTSTF
+24 
-33 AAVNER
+33 
-39 GCPIRAEIIPYEP
+39 
-52 DPDSAGGGIG
+52 
-62 FQILR
+62 
-67 CTPFSLWFNSKSIMK
+67 MK
-82 KVFFLSFILL
+82 KVFFLSLTL
-92 AGLTVKASVEN
+92 MTGLTAKASVEN
-103 FDAQVDSLRLEQLNE
+103 LVSDADSLRLEQLNE

-130 PFATTNINRGELESY
+130 PFATTDISHQQLDDY
-145 SKNGRELP
+145 SKSGRELP
-153 FLFSR
+153 YLFAR

-165 SENGTGIGTT
+165 SDNGMGIGTT

-190 LDGVPLNS
+190 LDGVALNS

-217 GAQIQRGLG
+217 SAQIQRGLG

-239 ALTSKLPNPNKS
+239 ALTSKLPNPDPS

-263 LRLGGAFS
+263 RRIGGAFS
-271 TGAILN
+271 TGTILN
-277 SIIIDGAFNMTQT
+277 SIIIDGAFNTTMT
-290 DGFMHGTKS
+290 DGYMHGTEA

-305 GGLMWTPGNNV
+305 GGLLWTPSDNFMI
-316 LVRYRNI
+316 RYRNI

-330 QAWNGAT
+330 QAWNGTT
-337 AGNDDSSLM
+337 AGNGDASLM
-346 DGMYLG
+346 DGSYRDESW
-352 NTGIKEYKDMY
+352 NYNVHTGINTYNDMY
-363 NVGLGQYNS
+363 NVGLGQFND
-372 LYEYLD
+372 LYEYLVTD
-378 YDADNWVFVQDA
+378 DNGLFVKDA
-390 DGNYVTHRYQMKDGS
+390 DGNYQTARYKMKDGS

-463 LNEDWDPVWTSAD
+463 LNADGDPVWYD
-476 GQTTVK
+476 GSNSVK
-482 KTDFVRK
+482 KTDFIRK

-497 GVIWNNIYRKGNLD
+497 GFIWNNVYNVDRLD
-511 MHGGI
+511 LRSGL
-516 SFQQFKG
+516 SFQQFNG

-529 TYVMD
+529 PYIKDDALNEYVKD
-534 DVLNSYVIESG
+534 SG
-545 KDNYYDSDATKNDLS
+545 KETYYDSDATKNDLS

-569 TGRLH
+569 LENFH
-574 AFTDIQLRNVIYKT
+574 AFADVQYRHVGYRT

-596 VNADGTCSKHNLDI
+596 VNADGTCSRHDLDI
-610 NHNYLFLNAKAGL
+610 NKKYNFLNAKAGL
-623 TWSMKGHRLH
+623 TWNIGGHRLY
-633 ALIATAGREPERN
+633 ALVATAAREPERN

-657 EPEHMFDYEVGY
+657 NPEHMIDYEAGY
-669 EYGGRIWNAG
+669 NFTGHIWNAG
-679 VNLYYMDYKNQF
+679 INFYYMDYKDQF

-706 NIKSSYRTGIELTA
+706 NIKSSYRTGIELTG
-720 AVSPLPWLEFEGNA
+720 AVSPIKWLKLEANA
-734 ALSEN
+734 ALSQN
-739 CLNDFDEV
+739 RIQDFTEV
-747 IEDWRDKYGDDP
+747 VEDWDNGRTNIHYDDS
-759 VKNADAMQKYGIDG
+759 N
-773 NGDELRTIPH
+773 
-783 KGKTALAFSP
+783 LAFSP
-793 SVILNGFV
+793 AAILNGFID
-801 NLRFGNFKAT
+801 LKFGGFKAT

-823 NSENNDRSLPAY
+823 NSENQDRSLPAY

-841 FSYTLPMKKAFNSI
+841 FSYTLPVKKILNSVV
-855 TIGADFNNVLN
+855 IGADFNNVLN
-866 ARVATSGW
+866 ARCAIGGW
-874 VYSAV
+874 VYSALY
-879 DEKDGFTPD
+879 ESGGHGND

-905 AHVTL
+905 AHLTL

>member
-1 MRAKPESV
+1 M
-9 GDHFSRSEIKKVKRY
+9 
-24 WFYPKTSTF
+24 T
-33 AAVNER
+33 
-39 GCPIRAEIIPYEP
+39 
-52 DPDSAGGGIG
+52 
-62 FQILR
+62 
-67 CTPFSLWFNSKSIMK
+67 
-82 KVFFLSFILL
+82 
-92 AGLTVKASVEN
+92 GLTAKAGNETSGADSV
-103 FDAQVDSLRLEQLNE
+103 RLMQLNE

-130 PFATTNINRGELESY
+130 PFATTEIGRQELDDY
-145 SKNGRELP
+145 SKSGRELP

-158 TPGVISW
+158 TPGVIAW

-190 LDGVPLNS
+190 LDGVALNS

-217 GAQIQRGLG
+217 SAQIQRGLG
-226 TSTVGDGAFGGSV
+226 TSSVGDGAFGGSI
-239 ALTSKLPNPNKS
+239 ALTSKLPNPNPS

-263 LRLGGAFS
+263 LRLGGTFS
-271 TGAILN
+271 TGTILN
-277 SIIIDGAFNMTQT
+277 SLIVDGAFNMTRT
-290 DGFMHGTKS
+290 DGFMHGTKGQ
-299 KAGSYY
+299 AGSYY
-305 GGLMWTPGNNV
+305 GGLLWTPSDNIMI
-316 LVRYRNI
+316 RYRNI

-346 DGMYLG
+346 DDMYLG
-352 NTGIKEYKDMY
+352 PTGIKEYKDMY
-363 NVGLGQYNS
+363 KAGLGQYNS

-378 YDADNWVFVQDA
+378 YDDVNWCFVQDA
-390 DGNYVTHRYQMKDGS
+390 DGKYVTHRYQMKDGS

-420 LSVAWNVNDAFST
+420 LSMAWNVSDAFST

-457 YGLSNS
+457 YGLSNG
-463 LNEDWDPVWTSAD
+463 LNAEGDPVWSD
-476 GQTTVK
+476 GTNSVK

-497 GVIWNNIYRKGNLD
+497 GVIWNNVYTMDRLD
-511 MHGGI
+511 LRSGV
-516 SFQQFKG
+516 SLQQFKG
-523 NHFGRL
+523 NHFGYL
-529 TYVMD
+529 PYINDDALNDYVRANGLD
-534 DVLNSYVIESG
+534 
-545 KDNYYDSDATKNDLS
+545 KYYDSDATKNDLS
-560 AYIKAGYDI
+560 AYIKAGFNI
-569 TGRLH
+569 TESLH
-574 AFTDIQLRNVIYKT
+574 AFADAQYRHVGYTT

-596 VNADGTCSKHNLDI
+596 VNDDGTTSKHNLDI
-610 NHNYLFLNAKAGL
+610 DKKYDFINAKAGL
-623 TWSMKGHRLH
+623 TWTKGGHKLH
-633 ALIATAGREPERN
+633 ALVATAGREPERN

-657 EPEHMFDYEVGY
+657 NPEYMIDYEAGY
-669 EYGGRIWNAG
+669 SYAGSIWNAG
-679 VNLYYMDYKNQF
+679 FNLYYMDYKDQF
-691 VQTGMKS
+691 VQTGAVS
-698 DIGENLTT
+698 DIGEPLTT
-706 NIKSSYRTGIELTA
+706 NIKKSYRTGIELTA
-720 AVSPLPWLEFEGNA
+720 AVQPLKWLSFEGNA

-739 CLNDFDEV
+739 SLNDFDEV
-747 IEDWRDKYGDDP
+747 IEDWRDKYSPTDP
-759 VKNADAMQKYGIDG
+759 SIEQYKQDYHIDG
-773 NGDELRTIPH
+773 NGDKLRTIPH
-783 KGKTALAFSP
+783 KGKTPLAFSP

-801 NLRFGNFKAT
+801 NLHFGNFKAT

-823 NSENNDRSLPAY
+823 NTGNNDRSLPAY

-841 FSYTLPMKKAFNSI
+841 FSYTVPMKKALNSI
-855 TIGADFNNVLN
+855 VIGADLNNVLN
-866 ARVATSGW
+866 ARVATNGW

-905 AHVTL
+905 AHLTL

>member
-1 MRAKPESV
+1 
-9 GDHFSRSEIKKVKRY
+9 
-24 WFYPKTSTF
+24 
-33 AAVNER
+33 
-39 GCPIRAEIIPYEP
+39 
-52 DPDSAGGGIG
+52 
-62 FQILR
+62 
-67 CTPFSLWFNSKSIMK
+67 MK
-82 KVFFLSFILL
+82 KVFFLSLTLMTSL
-92 AGLTVKASVEN
+92 AVKAGNET
-103 FDAQVDSLRLEQLNE
+103 FDADTVRLKQLNE

-130 PFATTNINRGELESY
+130 PFATTEIGRQELDDY
-145 SKNGRELP
+145 SKTGRELP

-158 TPGVISW
+158 TPGVTAW

-190 LDGVPLNS
+190 LDGVALNS

-217 GAQIQRGLG
+217 SAQIQRGLG

-239 ALTSKLPNPNKS
+239 ALTSKLPNPEKS

-271 TGAILN
+271 TGTIL
-277 SIIIDGAFNMTQT
+277 SSLIIDGAFNMTQT
-290 DGFMHGTKS
+290 DGFMHGTKG

-305 GGLMWTPGNNV
+305 GGLLWTPSDNIMI
-316 LVRYRNI
+316 RYRNI

-352 NTGIKEYKDMY
+352 DTGIKEYKDMY
-363 NVGLGQYNS
+363 NAGLGQYNS

-378 YDADNWVFVQDA
+378 YDDANWCFVQDA
-390 DGNYVTHRYQMKDGS
+390 DGKYVTHRYQMKDGS
-405 YWDRTTDNFWQDHNI
+405 FWDRTTDNFWQDHNI
-420 LSVAWNVNDAFST
+420 LSMSWNVSDAFST

-457 YGLSNS
+457 YGLSNG
-463 LNEDWDPVWTSAD
+463 LNADGDPVWSDGTS
-476 GQTTVK
+476 TVK

-497 GVIWNNIYRKGNLD
+497 GVIWNNVYTMDRLD
-511 MHGGI
+511 LRSGV
-516 SFQQFKG
+516 SLQQFKG
-523 NHFGRL
+523 NHFGYL
-529 TYVMD
+529 PYIKDDALNEYVTANG
-534 DVLNSYVIESG
+534 LN
-545 KDNYYDSDATKNDLS
+545 KYYDSDAVKNDLS
-560 AYIKAGYDI
+560 AYIKAGFDI
-569 TGRLH
+569 TESLH
-574 AFTDIQLRNVIYKT
+574 AFADAQYRHVGYTT

-596 VNADGTCSKHNLDI
+596 VNANGTTSKHNLDI
-610 NHNYLFLNAKAGL
+610 DKKYNFINAKAGL
-623 TWSMKGHRLH
+623 TWIKGGHKIH
-633 ALIATAGREPERN
+633 ALAATAGREPERN

-657 EPEHMFDYEVGY
+657 NPEYMIDYEAGY
-669 EYGGRIWNAG
+669 SYSGSIWNAG
-679 VNLYYMDYKNQF
+679 FNLYYMDYKDQF
-691 VQTGMKS
+691 VQTGAVS
-698 DIGENLTT
+698 DIGEALTT

-720 AVSPLPWLEFEGNA
+720 AVQPLKWLSLEGNA

-747 IEDWRDKYGDDP
+747 IEDWRDKYAADDP
-759 VKNADAMQKYGIDG
+759 KMEQYKQDYHIDG
-773 NGDELRTIPH
+773 NGDKLRTIPH

-801 NLRFGNFKAT
+801 NFNLGNFKAT

-823 NSENNDRSLPAY
+823 NSQNTDRSLPAY

-841 FSYTLPMKKAFNSI
+841 FSYTVPMKKALNSI
-855 TIGADFNNVLN
+855 VIGADLNNVLN
-866 ARVATSGW
+866 ARVATNGW

-897 PAAPFSAL
+897 PTAPFSAL
-905 AHVTL
+905 AHLTL

>member
-1 MRAKPESV
+1 
-9 GDHFSRSEIKKVKRY
+9 
-24 WFYPKTSTF
+24 
-33 AAVNER
+33 
-39 GCPIRAEIIPYEP
+39 
-52 DPDSAGGGIG
+52 
-62 FQILR
+62 
-67 CTPFSLWFNSKSIMK
+67 MK
-82 KVFFLSFILL
+82 KVFFLSLTLMTSL
-92 AGLTVKASVEN
+92 AVKAGNET
-103 FDAQVDSLRLEQLNE
+103 FDADSVRLKQLNE

-130 PFATTNINRGELESY
+130 PFATTEIGRQELDDY
-145 SKNGRELP
+145 SKTGRELP

-158 TPGVISW
+158 TPGVIAW

-190 LDGVPLNS
+190 LDGVALNS

-203 VFWANMNSY
+203 VFWVNMNSY

-217 GAQIQRGLG
+217 SAQIQRGLG

-239 ALTSKLPNPNKS
+239 ALTSKLPNPEKS

-263 LRLGGAFS
+263 LRLGGTFS
-271 TGAILN
+271 TGTILN
-277 SIIIDGAFNMTQT
+277 SLIIDGAFNMTQT
-290 DGFMHGTKS
+290 DGFMHGTKGR
-299 KAGSYY
+299 AGSYY
-305 GGLMWTPGNNV
+305 GGLLWTPSDNIMI
-316 LVRYRNI
+316 RYRNI
-323 GNFENTG
+323 GNFEVTG

-346 DGMYLG
+346 DDMYLG
-352 NTGIKEYKDMY
+352 PTGIKEYKDMY
-363 NVGLGQYNS
+363 KAGLGQYNS

-378 YDADNWVFVQDA
+378 YDDANWCFVQDA
-390 DGNYVTHRYQMKDGS
+390 DGKYVTHRYQMKDGS
-405 YWDRTTDNFWQDHNI
+405 FWDRTTDNFWQDHNI
-420 LSVAWNVNDAFST
+420 LSMAWNVSDAFST

-457 YGLSNS
+457 YGLSNG
-463 LNEDWDPVWTSAD
+463 LNADGDPVWSD
-476 GQTTVK
+476 GTNTVK

-497 GVIWNNIYRKGNLD
+497 GVIWNNVYTMDRLD
-511 MHGGI
+511 LRSGV
-516 SFQQFKG
+516 SLQQFKG
-523 NHFGRL
+523 NHFGYL
-529 TYVMD
+529 PYIKDDALNEYVTANG
-534 DVLNSYVIESG
+534 LN
-545 KDNYYDSDATKNDLS
+545 KYYDSDATKNDLS
-560 AYIKAGYDI
+560 AYIKAGFDI
-569 TGRLH
+569 TESLH
-574 AFTDIQLRNVIYKT
+574 AFADAQYRHVGYTTN
-588 DGYNDRYY
+588 GYNDRYY
-596 VNADGTCSKHNLDI
+596 VNADGTTSKHNLDI
-610 NHNYLFLNAKAGL
+610 DKKYNFINAKAGL
-623 TWSMKGHRLH
+623 TWIKGGHKIH
-633 ALIATAGREPERN
+633 ALAATAGREPERN

-657 EPEHMFDYEVGY
+657 NPEFMIDYEAGY
-669 EYGGRIWNAG
+669 SYSGSIWNAG
-679 VNLYYMDYKNQF
+679 FNLYYMDYKDQF
-691 VQTGMKS
+691 VQTGAVS
-698 DIGENLTT
+698 DIGEALTT

-720 AVSPLPWLEFEGNA
+720 AVQPLKWLSLEGNA

-739 CLNDFDEV
+739 RLNDFDEV
-747 IEDWRDKYGDDP
+747 IEDWRDKYAPDDP
-759 VKNADAMQKYGIDG
+759 KIEQYKQDYHIDG
-773 NGDELRTIPH
+773 NGDKLRTIPH

-801 NLRFGNFKAT
+801 NFNLGNFKAT

-823 NSENNDRSLPAY
+823 NSQNTDRSLPAY

-841 FSYTLPMKKAFNSI
+841 FSYTVPMKKVFKSI
-855 TIGADFNNVLN
+855 VIGADLNNVLN

-888 NRYYQIGFI
+888 KRYYQIGFI

-905 AHVTL
+905 AHITL

>member
-1 MRAKPESV
+1 
-9 GDHFSRSEIKKVKRY
+9 
-24 WFYPKTSTF
+24 
-33 AAVNER
+33 
-39 GCPIRAEIIPYEP
+39 
-52 DPDSAGGGIG
+52 
-62 FQILR
+62 
-67 CTPFSLWFNSKSIMK
+67 MK
-82 KVFFLSFILL
+82 KVFFLSLTLITSL
-92 AGLTVKASVEN
+92 AVKAGNETFGADSV
-103 FDAQVDSLRLEQLNE
+103 RLMQLNE

-130 PFATTNINRGELESY
+130 PFATTEIGRQELDDY
-145 SKNGRELP
+145 SKSGRELP

-158 TPGVISW
+158 TPGVIAW

-190 LDGVPLNS
+190 LDGVALNS

-203 VFWANMNSY
+203 VFWVNMNSY

-217 GAQIQRGLG
+217 SAQIQRGLG

-239 ALTSKLPNPNKS
+239 ALTSKLPNPEKS
-251 AELTASY
+251 TELTASY

-271 TGAILN
+271 SGTILN
-277 SIIIDGAFNMTQT
+277 SLIIDGAFNMTQT
-290 DGFMHGTKS
+290 DGFMHGTKGR
-299 KAGSYY
+299 AGSYY
-305 GGLMWTPGNNV
+305 GGLLWTPSDNIMI
-316 LVRYRNI
+316 RYRNI
-323 GNFENTG
+323 GNFEVTG

-346 DGMYLG
+346 DDMYLG
-352 NTGIKEYKDMY
+352 PTGIKEYKDMY
-363 NVGLGQYNS
+363 NAGLGQFNS

-378 YDADNWVFVQDA
+378 YDDDNWCFVQDA
-390 DGNYVTHRYQMKDGS
+390 DGKYVTHRYQMKDGS
-405 YWDRTTDNFWQDHNI
+405 FWDRTTDNFWQDHNI
-420 LSVAWNVNDAFST
+420 LSMAWNVSDAFST

-457 YGLSNS
+457 YGLSNG
-463 LNEDWDPVWTSAD
+463 LNADGDPVWSD
-476 GQTTVK
+476 GTNSVK

-497 GVIWNNIYRKGNLD
+497 GVIWNNVYTMDRLD
-511 MHGGI
+511 LRSGV
-516 SFQQFKG
+516 SLQQFKG
-523 NHFGRL
+523 NHFGYL
-529 TYVMD
+529 PYIKDDALNEYVTANG
-534 DVLNSYVIESG
+534 LN
-545 KDNYYDSDATKNDLS
+545 KYYDSDAVKNDLS
-560 AYIKAGYDI
+560 AYIKAGFDI
-569 TGRLH
+569 TESLH
-574 AFTDIQLRNVIYKT
+574 AFADAQYRHVGYTT

-596 VNADGTCSKHNLDI
+596 VNADGTTTKHNLDI
-610 NHNYLFLNAKAGL
+610 DKKYNFINAKAGL
-623 TWSMKGHRLH
+623 TWIKGGHKIH
-633 ALIATAGREPERN
+633 ALAATAGREPERN

-657 EPEHMFDYEVGY
+657 NPEFMIDYEAGY
-669 EYGGRIWNAG
+669 SYSGSIWNAG
-679 VNLYYMDYKNQF
+679 FNLYYMDYKDQF

-720 AVSPLPWLEFEGNA
+720 AVQPLKWLSLEGNA

-747 IEDWRDKYGDDP
+747 IEDWRDKYAPDDP
-759 VKNADAMQKYGIDG
+759 KMEQYKQDYHIDG
-773 NGDELRTIPH
+773 NGDKLRTIPH

-801 NLRFGNFKAT
+801 NFNLGNFKAT

-823 NSENNDRSLPAY
+823 NSQNTDRSLPAY

-841 FSYTLPMKKAFNSI
+841 FSYTVPMKTVFKSI
-855 TIGADFNNVLN
+855 VIGADLNNVLN

-888 NRYYQIGFI
+888 KRYYQIGFI

-905 AHVTL
+905 AHITL

>member
-1 MRAKPESV
+1 M
-9 GDHFSRSEIKKVKRY
+9 
-24 WFYPKTSTF
+24 
-33 AAVNER
+33 
-39 GCPIRAEIIPYEP
+39 
-52 DPDSAGGGIG
+52 
-62 FQILR
+62 
-67 CTPFSLWFNSKSIMK
+67 SLTLMT
-82 KVFFLSFILL
+82 
-92 AGLTVKASVEN
+92 GLTAKASVEN
-103 FDAQVDSLRLEQLNE
+103 LVSDADSLRLEQLNE
-118 VVIDGVRAHENE
+118 VVIDGVRAHDNE
-130 PFATTNINRGELESY
+130 PFATTDINRQELDTY
-145 SKNGRELP
+145 SKSGRELP
-153 FLFSR
+153 YLFAR
-158 TPGVISW
+158 TPGIISW
-165 SENGTGIGTT
+165 SDNGTGIGTT

-217 GAQIQRGLG
+217 SAQIQRGLG
-226 TSTVGDGAFGGSV
+226 TSTIGDGAFGGSV
-239 ALTSKLPNPNKS
+239 ALTSRLPNPEKS

-263 LRLGGAFS
+263 LRLGGSFS
-271 TGAILN
+271 TGTILN
-277 SIIIDGAFNMTQT
+277 SIIIDGAYHMTQT
-290 DGFMHGTKS
+290 DGFMHGTNG

-305 GGLMWTPGNNV
+305 AGLLWTPGDNFM
-316 LVRYRNI
+316 VRYRNI

-337 AGNDDSSLM
+337 AGNDESSLM

-363 NVGLGQYNS
+363 EAGLGQYNS

-378 YDADNWVFVQDA
+378 YDADNWVFVKDA
-390 DGNYVTHRYQMKDGS
+390 DGKYVTHRYQLKDGS

-420 LSVAWNVNDAFST
+420 LSLAWNVNDAFST

-451 KNKVSK
+451 QNKASK

-463 LNEDWDPVWTSAD
+463 LNADGDPVWTSD
-476 GQTTVK
+476 TNTVK

-497 GVIWNNIYRKGNLD
+497 GFIWNNVYNLD
-511 MHGGI
+511 RLDLRSGL

-523 NHFGRL
+523 NHFGRIP
-529 TYVMD
+529 YIKD
-534 DVLNSYVIESG
+534 DILSNYVIANSKET
-545 KDNYYDSDATKNDLS
+545 YYDSDATKNDFS

-569 TGRLH
+569 LESLH
-574 AFTDIQLRNVIYKT
+574 AFADIQYRHVGYRT

-596 VNADGTCSKHNLDI
+596 VNDDGTCSRHNLDI
-610 NHNYLFLNAKAGL
+610 DKKYNFLNTKAGL
-623 TWSMKGHRLH
+623 TWNIGDHRLY
-633 ALIATAGREPERN
+633 ALVATAGREPERN
-646 NFTDNGTYPAP
+646 NYTDNGTYPAP
-657 EPEHMFDYEVGY
+657 NPEHMIDYEAGY
-669 EYGGRIWNAG
+669 DFTGSIWNAG
-679 VNLYYMDYKNQF
+679 VNFYYMDYRDQF

-698 DIGENLTT
+698 DIGEDLTT
-706 NIKSSYRTGIELTA
+706 NLKNSYRTGIELTA
-720 AVSPLPWLEFEGNA
+720 AVRPLSWLEFEGNA
-734 ALSEN
+734 ALSRN
-739 CLNDFDEV
+739 YVIDFNEV
-747 IEDWRDKYGDDP
+747 IEDWRDKYAADDP
-759 VKNADAMQKYGIDG
+759 NMEQYKQNYHIDG
-773 NGDELRTIPH
+773 NGDKLREIKH
-783 KGKTALAFSP
+783 EGKSPLAFSP
-793 SVILNGFV
+793 SAILNGFI
-801 NLRFGNFKAT
+801 NINFGNFKAT

-823 NSENNDRSLPAY
+823 NTGNDDRSLPAY

-841 FSYTLPMKKAFNSI
+841 FSYTIPMKKAFKSI
-855 TIGADFNNVLN
+855 VIGANLNNVLN
-866 ARVATSGW
+866 ARIATSGW

-897 PAAPFSAL
+897 PTAPFSAL
-905 AHVTL
+905 AHITL

>member
-1 MRAKPESV
+1 
-9 GDHFSRSEIKKVKRY
+9 
-24 WFYPKTSTF
+24 
-33 AAVNER
+33 
-39 GCPIRAEIIPYEP
+39 
-52 DPDSAGGGIG
+52 
-62 FQILR
+62 
-67 CTPFSLWFNSKSIMK
+67 MK
-82 KVFFLSFILL
+82 KVFFLSLTL
-92 AGLTVKASVEN
+92 MTGLTAKAGNETSGADSV
-103 FDAQVDSLRLEQLNE
+103 RLMQLNE

-130 PFATTNINRGELESY
+130 PFATTEIGRQELDDY
-145 SKNGRELP
+145 SKSGRELP

-158 TPGVISW
+158 TPGVIAW

-190 LDGVPLNS
+190 LDGVALNS

-203 VFWANMNSY
+203 VFWVNMNSY

-217 GAQIQRGLG
+217 SAQIQRGLG

-239 ALTSKLPNPNKS
+239 ALTSKLPNPEKS

-271 TGAILN
+271 SGTILN
-277 SIIIDGAFNMTQT
+277 SLIIDGAFNMTQT
-290 DGFMHGTKS
+290 DGFMHGTKGR
-299 KAGSYY
+299 AGSYY
-305 GGLMWTPGNNV
+305 GGLLWTPSDNIMI
-316 LVRYRNI
+316 RYRNI
-323 GNFENTG
+323 GNFEVTG

-346 DGMYLG
+346 DDMYLG
-352 NTGIKEYKDMY
+352 PTGIKEYKDMY
-363 NVGLGQYNS
+363 NAGLGQFNS

-378 YDADNWVFVQDA
+378 YDDNKWCFVQDA
-390 DGNYVTHRYQMKDGS
+390 DGKYVTHRYQMKDGS
-405 YWDRTTDNFWQDHNI
+405 FWDRTTDNFWQDHNI
-420 LSVAWNVNDAFST
+420 LSLAWNVSDAFST

-457 YGLSNS
+457 YGLSNG
-463 LNEDWDPVWTSAD
+463 LNAAGDPVWSD
-476 GQTTVK
+476 GTNSVK

-497 GVIWNNIYRKGNLD
+497 GVIWNNVYTMDRLD
-511 MHGGI
+511 LRSGV
-516 SFQQFKG
+516 SLQQFKG
-523 NHFGRL
+523 NHFGYL
-529 TYVMD
+529 PYVRD
-534 DVLNSYVIESG
+534 DALSEYVTANGLN
-545 KDNYYDSDATKNDLS
+545 KYYDSDAVKNDLS
-560 AYIKAGYDI
+560 AYIKAGFDI
-569 TGRLH
+569 TESLH
-574 AFTDIQLRNVIYKT
+574 AFADAQYRHVGYTT

-596 VNADGTCSKHNLDI
+596 VNADGTTTKHNLDI
-610 NHNYLFLNAKAGL
+610 DKKYNFINAKAGL
-623 TWSMKGHRLH
+623 TWIKGGHKLH
-633 ALIATAGREPERN
+633 ALVATAGREPERN

-657 EPEHMFDYEVGY
+657 NPEFMIDYEAGY
-669 EYGGRIWNAG
+669 SYSGSIWNAG
-679 VNLYYMDYKNQF
+679 FNLYYMDYKDQF

-720 AVSPLPWLEFEGNA
+720 AVQPLKWLSLEGNA

-747 IEDWRDKYGDDP
+747 IEDWRDKYAPDDP
-759 VKNADAMQKYGIDG
+759 KMEQYKQDYHIDG
-773 NGDELRTIPH
+773 NGDKLRTIPH

-801 NLRFGNFKAT
+801 NFNLGNFKAT

-823 NSENNDRSLPAY
+823 NSQNTDRSLPAY

-841 FSYTLPMKKAFNSI
+841 FSYTVPMKKVFKSI
-855 TIGADFNNVLN
+855 VIGADLNNVLN

-888 NRYYQIGFI
+888 SRYYQIGFI

-905 AHVTL
+905 AHLTL

>member
-1 MRAKPESV
+1 
-9 GDHFSRSEIKKVKRY
+9 
-24 WFYPKTSTF
+24 
-33 AAVNER
+33 
-39 GCPIRAEIIPYEP
+39 
-52 DPDSAGGGIG
+52 
-62 FQILR
+62 
-67 CTPFSLWFNSKSIMK
+67 MK
-82 KVFFLSFILL
+82 KVFFLSLTLITSL
-92 AGLTVKASVEN
+92 AVKAGNET
-103 FDAQVDSLRLEQLNE
+103 FDADSVRLMQLNE

-130 PFATTNINRGELESY
+130 PFATTEIGRQELDDY
-145 SKNGRELP
+145 SKSGRELP

-158 TPGVISW
+158 TPGVIAW

-190 LDGVPLNS
+190 LDGVALNS

-203 VFWANMNSY
+203 VFWVNMNSY

-217 GAQIQRGLG
+217 SAQIQRGLG

-239 ALTSKLPNPNKS
+239 ALTSKLPNPEKS
-251 AELTASY
+251 AEITASY

-271 TGAILN
+271 TGTILN
-277 SIIIDGAFNMTQT
+277 SLIIDGAFNMTQT
-290 DGFMHGTKS
+290 DGFMHGTKG

-305 GGLMWTPGNNV
+305 GGLLWTPSDNIMI
-316 LVRYRNI
+316 RYRNI
-323 GNFENTG
+323 GNFEVTG

-346 DGMYLG
+346 NDMYLG
-352 NTGIKEYKDMY
+352 DTGIKEYKDMY
-363 NVGLGQYNS
+363 NAGLGQFNS

-378 YDADNWVFVQDA
+378 YDDDKWCFVQDA
-390 DGNYVTHRYQMKDGS
+390 DGKYVTHRYQMKDGS
-405 YWDRTTDNFWQDHNI
+405 FWDRTTDNFWQDHNI
-420 LSVAWNVNDAFST
+420 LSLAWNVSDAFST

-457 YGLSNS
+457 YGLSNG
-463 LNEDWDPVWTSAD
+463 LNADGDPVWSD
-476 GQTTVK
+476 GTNTVK

-497 GVIWNNIYRKGNLD
+497 GVIWNNVYTMDRLD
-511 MHGGI
+511 LRSGV
-516 SFQQFKG
+516 SLQQFKG
-523 NHFGRL
+523 NHFGYL
-529 TYVMD
+529 PYVRD
-534 DVLNSYVIESG
+534 DALSEYVTANGLN
-545 KDNYYDSDATKNDLS
+545 KYYDSDAVKNDLS
-560 AYIKAGYDI
+560 AYIKAGFNI
-569 TGRLH
+569 TESLH
-574 AFTDIQLRNVIYKT
+574 AFADAQYRHVGYTT

-596 VNADGTCSKHNLDI
+596 VNADGTTTKHNLDI
-610 NHNYLFLNAKAGL
+610 DKKYNFINAKAGL
-623 TWSMKGHRLH
+623 TWIKGGHKLH
-633 ALIATAGREPERN
+633 ALVATAGREPERN

-657 EPEHMFDYEVGY
+657 NPEFMIDYEAGY
-669 EYGGRIWNAG
+669 SYSGSIWNAG
-679 VNLYYMDYKNQF
+679 FNLYYMDYKDQF
-691 VQTGMKS
+691 VQTGAVS
-698 DIGENLTT
+698 DIGEALTT

-720 AVSPLPWLEFEGNA
+720 AVQPLKWLSLEGNA

-747 IEDWRDKYGDDP
+747 IEDWRDKYAPDDP
-759 VKNADAMQKYGIDG
+759 KMEQYKQDYHIDG
-773 NGDELRTIPH
+773 NGDKLRTIPH

-801 NLRFGNFKAT
+801 NLNFGNFKAT

-823 NSENNDRSLPAY
+823 NSQNTDRSLPAY

-841 FSYTLPMKKAFNSI
+841 FSYTVPMKKVFKSI
-855 TIGADFNNVLN
+855 VIGADLNNVLN

-888 NRYYQIGFI
+888 SRYYQIGFI

-905 AHVTL
+905 AHLTL